1 MGVATAGRSQSPPPP
16 NNPSA
21 LTISLGS
28 AFDEQMDLDE
38 WFNNTVP
45 AFFGTLGQ
53 GATSERS
60 LASAGTMDYEM
71 NIEGS
76 ASAYVRDLLQPPLL
90 PLQPNVDE
98 DYHQQLAIDPPA
110 FQFPAASAQA
120 GGSGAPGLGLGF
132 GFGLSST
139 RWPYPLSTAAAA
151 AATSTSLH
159 TRTSCARTHCTHPSG
174 SSIILLSN
182 RCGVELIDFVLC
194 ALPPRRLATC
204 YRLLDCT
211 LSYAY
216 PGYP

>member
-1 MGVATAGRSQSPPPP
+1 MRAQEDKLLERVATVGVATAGRSQSPPPP

-45 AFFGTLGQ
+45 AFFGTMAQ

-60 LASAGTMDYEM
+60 LASTGTMDYEM

-98 DYHQQLAIDPPA
+98 DYHQQLAIDPLA
-110 FQFPAASAQA
+110 FQLPAASAQA
-120 GGSGAPGLGLGF
+120 GGSGAPGFGL

-139 RWPYPLSTAAAA
+139 RWPYALSMSTAAA
-151 AATSTSLH
+151 TSLH
-159 TRTSCARTHCTHPSG
+159 TRTPHARAHTLR
-174 SSIILLSN
+174 ILDYS
-182 RCGVELIDFVLC
+182 LIE
-194 ALPPRRLATC
+194 
-204 YRLLDCT
+204 
-211 LSYAY
+211 
-216 PGYP
+216 